1 MAAQGPLEAE
11 SAIDRRPGD
20 AAAPVRALFGLTVP
34 EPVWRFRWAFA
45 AGVWGAVAVILYIT
59 PLGGYMNPWLTL
71 TGVLVGFLIGLTGMG
86 GGALMTPILIFFF
99 GFQPTLAIGTDITY
113 AAVTKAFGS
122 WRHFR
127 QRTVDW
133 PIALWLALGSIP
145 AGLIGAWA
153 VNFLKTNRADIV
165 DTILFYAI
173 GSALMIVGILLIVR
187 ILLLKVDTPH
197 ALENIHLSMA
207 RRFATVGVGAG
218 AGFIVGLTSVG
229 SGTLLAMVLIV
240 FYPLASSRV
249 VGTDVFH
256 SLLLLTATGIAQIRF
271 GNVDLGMVAALILGS
286 VPGVVLGSHL
296 TLKTP
301 AKWLRLILALVL
313 LTSGIVMLLRT

>member
-1 MAAQGPLEAE
+1 MAAPGPYEAE
-11 SAIDRRPGD
+11 SALDRRPGD
-20 AAAPVRALFGLTVP
+20 AAAPVRALFGLPVP
-34 EPVWRFRWAFA
+34 GPVWRFRWAFA
-45 AGVWGAVAVILYIT
+45 AAVWGVVAVILYIT
-59 PLGGYMNPWLTL
+59 PLGGYMNPWLSL
-71 TGVLVGFLIGLTGMG
+71 TGVMVGFLIGLTGMG

-127 QRTVDW
+127 QHTVDW

-145 AGLIGAWA
+145 AGLLGAWA
-153 VNFLKTNRADIV
+153 VDFLKTNRADMV
-165 DTILFYAI
+165 DAILFYAI
-173 GSALMIVGILLIVR
+173 GSALIVVGILLVVR
-187 ILLLKVDTPH
+187 VFLLKVDKQY
-197 ALENIHLSMA
+197 ALENIHLSLT
-207 RRFATVGVGAG
+207 RRLATVGVGAA
-218 AGFIVGLTSVG
+218 AGFIIGLTSVG

-240 FYPLASSRV
+240 FYPIATSRV

-286 VPGVVLGSHL
+286 VPGVILGSHL

-301 AKWLRLILALVL
+301 TKWLRFILALVL
-313 LTSGIVMLLRT
+313 FASGIAMLLRG

>member
-1 MAAQGPLEAE
+1 MAAQGPLEGE
-11 SAIDRRPGD
+11 SALDRRPGD

-34 EPVWRFRWAFA
+34 GPVWRFRWAFA

-71 TGVLVGFLIGLTGMG
+71 TGVLVGFMIGLTGMG

-99 GFQPTLAIGTDITY
+99 GLQPTLAIGTDITY

-127 QRTVDW
+127 QHTVDW

-145 AGLIGAWA
+145 AGLLGAWA
-153 VNFLKTNRADIV
+153 VNYLKTNRADIV

-173 GSALMIVGILLIVR
+173 GAALMVVGILLIVR
-187 ILLLKVDTPH
+187 ILVLKVDTQH
-197 ALENIHLSMA
+197 ALENIHLSAA
-207 RRFATVGVGAG
+207 RRLATVGIGAA
-218 AGFIVGLTSVG
+218 AGFIIGLTSVG

-271 GNVDLGMVAALILGS
+271 GNVDLGMVAALVLGS
-286 VPGVVLGSHL
+286 VPGVILGSHL

-313 LTSGIVMLLRT
+313 LISGVVMLFRS